1 MGGKRILKEVRVT
14 QLMSNQKLP
23 FIDAFLRLESASGI
37 LLMLATALALIFAN
51 SFLEPLYHFLLNIP
65 IQIHIAALDIHK
77 PLLLWINDGLM
88 AIFFFL
94 VGLELKREFLEG
106 ELSDRRNIILPGV
119 GAIGGMIIP
128 ALIYF
133 LFNSGD
139 PDALRGWA
147 VPVATDIA
155 FALGVLALLGSRV
168 PISIKVFLTSLAILD
183 DIGAIAIIAVFY
195 TAEISIT
202 ALLVA
207 AGCVLVLF
215 FLNNRNWVSHSSYM
229 MVGVILWIALV
240 KSGVHATLAGVILA
254 IFIPMR
260 SRTDPDVSPL
270 KVLEHDLHTVVAF
283 VILPVFAF
291 ANAGINFEGMTLD
304 QVLHGVPIG
313 VALGLFLGKQIGIFG
328 LCWMFIKFKWA
339 SLPSGMTWSGLYGAS
354 ALCGIGFTMSLFIGS
369 LAFTDIDSYGVFDER
384 LGIMAGSL
392 LSGVLGY
399 IVLHN
404 SLPPAEK
411 KVGLVGEEETEQVV

>member
-1 MGGKRILKEVRVT
+1 MPNLKI
-14 QLMSNQKLP
+14 P
-23 FIDAFLRLESASGI
+23 FIDAFLRLQSSSGI
-37 LLMLATALALIFAN
+37 LLMLATALAMVFAN
-51 SFLEPLYHFLLNIP
+51 SFLEPLYHYLLEIP
-65 IQIHIAALDIHK
+65 IQIHIAALDINK

-88 AIFFFL
+88 TIFFFL

-106 ELSDRRNIILPGV
+106 ELSNRRNIILPGV
-119 GAIGGMIIP
+119 GAIGGMVIP
-128 ALIYF
+128 ALIY
-133 LFNSGD
+133 LVLNSDD
-139 PDALRGWA
+139 PSTWRGWA

-155 FALGVLALLGSRV
+155 FTLGVLTLLGTRV

-183 DIGAIAIIAVFY
+183 DIGAIVIIAVFY
-195 TAEISIT
+195 TAEISVT

-207 AGCVLVLF
+207 AGCVLVLV

-229 MVGVILWIALV
+229 MVGVVLWIALL

-254 IFIPMR
+254 AFIPMR

-291 ANAGINFEGMTLD
+291 ANAGINFEGITAE
-304 QVLHGVPIG
+304 QVFHGVPVG

-328 LCWMFIKFKWA
+328 LCWLSIRFKLA
-339 SLPSGMTWSGLYGAS
+339 SLPTGMSWSGLYGAS

-369 LAFTDIDSYGVFDER
+369 LAFGDTDMHGMFDER
-384 LGIMAGSL
+384 LGIIVGSL

-399 IVLHN
+399 AVLRY
-404 SLPPAEK
+404 SLPPAEE
-411 KVGLVGEEETEQVV
+411 KVEPVEAEVEKVV

>member
-1 MGGKRILKEVRVT
+1 
-14 QLMSNQKLP
+14 MSNQKLP

-119 GAIGGMIIP
+119 GALGGMVVP

-195 TAEISIT
+195 AAEISIT

-229 MVGVILWIALV
+229 MVGVVLWIALV

-291 ANAGINFEGMTLD
+291 ANAGISFEGMTLE

-339 SLPSGMTWSGLYGAS
+339 SLPSGMSWSGLYGAS

-369 LAFTDIDSYGVFDER
+369 LAFADIDTYGVFDER

-399 IVLHN
+399 IVLRY
-404 SLPPAEK
+404 SLPPAVER
-411 KVGLVGEEETEQVV
+411 VEPVEEEVEKVV

>member
-1 MGGKRILKEVRVT
+1 MNNRHHPTL
-14 QLMSNQKLP
+14 
-23 FIDAFLRLESASGI
+23 FIVAFLRLESASGI
-37 LLMLATALALIFAN
+37 LLMLATALAMIFAN

-88 AIFFFL
+88 TVFFFL

-106 ELSDRRNIILPGV
+106 ELSNRRNIILPGI
-119 GAIGGMIIP
+119 GAVGGMVVP
-128 ALIYF
+128 ALIY
-133 LFNSGD
+133 LIFNSGD
-139 PDALRGWA
+139 ATALRGWA

-155 FALGVLALLGSRV
+155 FTLGVLALLGSRV

-183 DIGAIAIIAVFY
+183 DIGAIVIIAIWY
-195 TAEISIT
+195 TEQISAT

-207 AGCVLVLF
+207 AVCVLVLF

-229 MVGVILWIALV
+229 MVGLILWGALL

-254 IFIPMR
+254 AFIPMR

-270 KVLEHDLHTVVAF
+270 KILEHDLHTVVAF

-291 ANAGINFEGMTLD
+291 ANAGINFEGITSE
-304 QVLHGVPIG
+304 QVFHGVPIG
-313 VALGLFLGKQIGIFG
+313 VALGLFIGKQIGIFA
-328 LCWMFIKFKWA
+328 LCWLFIKLKLA
-339 SLPSGMTWSGLYGAS
+339 SLPSGMSWSGLYGAS
-354 ALCGIGFTMSLFIGS
+354 VLCGVGFTMSLFIGS
-369 LAFTDIDSYGVFDER
+369 LAFGDVDMYGVFDER
-384 LGIMAGSL
+384 LGIIVGSL

-399 IVLHN
+399 IVLRY
-404 SLPPAEK
+404 SLPPAEEK
-411 KVGLVGEEETEQVV
+411 IELVEEEVEKVV

>member
-1 MGGKRILKEVRVT
+1 M
-14 QLMSNQKLP
+14 QKMKIP
-23 FIDAFLRLESASGI
+23 FIDAFLRLQSSSGI
-37 LLMLATALALIFAN
+37 LLMLATALAMVFAN
-51 SFLEPLYHFLLNIP
+51 SFLEPLYHYLLEIP
-65 IQIHIAALDIHK
+65 IQFHIAALDINK

-88 AIFFFL
+88 TIFFFL

-106 ELSDRRNIILPGV
+106 ELSNRRNIILPGV
-119 GAIGGMIIP
+119 GAIGGMVIP
-128 ALIYF
+128 ALIY
-133 LFNSGD
+133 LVFNSDD
-139 PDALRGWA
+139 PSTWRGWA

-155 FALGVLALLGSRV
+155 FTLGVLTLLGTRV

-183 DIGAIAIIAVFY
+183 DIGAIVIIAVFY
-195 TAEISIT
+195 TAEISVT

-207 AGCVLVLF
+207 AGCVLVLV

-229 MVGVILWIALV
+229 MVGVVLWIALL

-254 IFIPMR
+254 AFIPMR

-291 ANAGINFEGMTLD
+291 ANAGINFEGITAE
-304 QVLHGVPIG
+304 QVLHGVPVG

-328 LCWMFIKFKWA
+328 LCWLFIKFKLA
-339 SLPSGMTWSGLYGAS
+339 SLPAGMSWAGLYGAS
-354 ALCGIGFTMSLFIGS
+354 VLCGIGFTMSLFIGS
-369 LAFTDIDSYGVFDER
+369 LAFGETEFHAMFDER
-384 LGIMAGSL
+384 LGIIVGSL

-399 IVLHN
+399 AVLRY
-404 SLPPAEK
+404 SLPPADK
-411 KVGLVGEEETEQVV
+411 KVEQVEDEVEQVV

>member
-1 MGGKRILKEVRVT
+1 
-14 QLMSNQKLP
+14 MSNQKLP

-128 ALIYF
+128 ALIYL

-195 TAEISIT
+195 TAEISVT

-207 AGCVLVLF
+207 AGCVLVLV

-270 KVLEHDLHTVVAF
+270 KILEHDLHTVVAF

-291 ANAGINFEGMTLD
+291 VNAGVNFEGMTLE

-328 LCWMFIKFKWA
+328 LCWLFIKLKWA
-339 SLPSGMTWSGLYGAS
+339 SLPSGMSWSGLYGAS

-369 LAFTDIDSYGVFDER
+369 LAFTDIDTYGVFDER

-399 IVLHN
+399 IVLRN

-411 KVGLVGEEETEQVV
+411 KSEPVEEEAEKVV

>member
-1 MGGKRILKEVRVT
+1 
-14 QLMSNQKLP
+14 MSNQKIP

-139 PDALRGWA
+139 SDALRGWA

-254 IFIPMR
+254 VFIPMR
-260 SRTDPDVSPL
+260 SGTDPDVSPL
-270 KVLEHDLHTVVAF
+270 KILEHDLHTVVAF

-384 LGIMAGSL
+384 LGILAGSL

-399 IVLHN
+399 IVLRN
-404 SLPPAEK
+404 SLPPAEQK
-411 KVGLVGEEETEQVV
+411 AEPVEEEVEKVV

>member
-1 MGGKRILKEVRVT
+1 
-14 QLMSNQKLP
+14 MSNQKLP

-77 PLLLWINDGLM
+77 PLQLWINDGLM

-128 ALIYF
+128 ALIYL

-195 TAEISIT
+195 TAEISVT

-207 AGCVLVLF
+207 AGCVLVLV

-229 MVGVILWIALV
+229 MVGVVLWIALL

-270 KVLEHDLHTVVAF
+270 KILEHDLHTVVAF

-291 ANAGINFEGMTLD
+291 VNAGVNFEGMTLE

-328 LCWMFIKFKWA
+328 LCWLFIKLKWA
-339 SLPSGMTWSGLYGAS
+339 SLPSGMSWSGLYGAS

-369 LAFTDIDSYGVFDER
+369 LAFADIDTYGVFDER

-399 IVLHN
+399 IVLRN
-404 SLPPAEK
+404 CLPPVVKPDAPVEVEVEK
-411 KVGLVGEEETEQVV
+411 VV

>member
-1 MGGKRILKEVRVT
+1 
-14 QLMSNQKLP
+14 
-23 FIDAFLRLESASGI
+23 
-37 LLMLATALALIFAN
+37 
-51 SFLEPLYHFLLNIP
+51 
-65 IQIHIAALDIHK
+65 
-77 PLLLWINDGLM
+77 
-88 AIFFFL
+88 
-94 VGLELKREFLEG
+94 
-106 ELSDRRNIILPGV
+106 
-119 GAIGGMIIP
+119 MIIP

-254 IFIPMR
+254 VFIPMR

-270 KVLEHDLHTVVAF
+270 KILEHDLHTVVAF

-291 ANAGINFEGMTLD
+291 ANAGISFEGMTLD

-339 SLPSGMTWSGLYGAS
+339 SLPAGMTWSGLYGAS

-404 SLPPAEK
+404 SLPPAEQK
-411 KVGLVGEEETEQVV
+411 TEPVGEGETEQVV

>member
-1 MGGKRILKEVRVT
+1 MPNLKI
-14 QLMSNQKLP
+14 P
-23 FIDAFLRLESASGI
+23 FIDAFLRLQSSSGI
-37 LLMLATALALIFAN
+37 LLMLATALAMVFAN
-51 SFLEPLYHFLLNIP
+51 SFLEPLYHYLLEIP
-65 IQIHIAALDIHK
+65 IQIHIAALDINK

-88 AIFFFL
+88 TIFFFL

-106 ELSDRRNIILPGV
+106 ELSNRRNIILPGV
-119 GAIGGMIIP
+119 GAIGGMVIP
-128 ALIYF
+128 ALIY
-133 LFNSGD
+133 LVLNSDD
-139 PDALRGWA
+139 PSTWRGWA

-155 FALGVLALLGSRV
+155 FTLGVLTLLGTRV

-183 DIGAIAIIAVFY
+183 DIGAIVIIAVFY
-195 TAEISIT
+195 TAEISVT

-207 AGCVLVLF
+207 AGCVLVLV

-229 MVGVILWIALV
+229 MVGVVLWIALL

-254 IFIPMR
+254 AFIPMR

-291 ANAGINFEGMTLD
+291 ANAGINFEGITAE
-304 QVLHGVPIG
+304 QVFHGVPVG
-313 VALGLFLGKQIGIFG
+313 VALGLFLGKQIGIFA
-328 LCWMFIKFKWA
+328 LCWLSIRFKLA
-339 SLPSGMTWSGLYGAS
+339 SLPTGMSWSGLYGAS

-369 LAFTDIDSYGVFDER
+369 LAFGETGFHAMFDER
-384 LGIMAGSL
+384 LGIIVGSL

-399 IVLHN
+399 LVLRY
-404 SLPPAEK
+404 SLPPAEE
-411 KVGLVGEEETEQVV
+411 KVEPVEAEVEQVV

>member
-1 MGGKRILKEVRVT
+1 
-14 QLMSNQKLP
+14 MSNQKLP

-77 PLLLWINDGLM
+77 PLQLWINDGLM

-106 ELSDRRNIILPGV
+106 ELSDRRNIVLPGV
-119 GAIGGMIIP
+119 GAVGGMIVP

-133 LFNSGD
+133 IFNSGD

-195 TAEISIT
+195 AAEISIP

-229 MVGVILWIALV
+229 MVGVVLWIALL

-254 IFIPMR
+254 VFIPMQ

-270 KVLEHDLHTVVAF
+270 KILEHDLHTVVAF

-291 ANAGINFEGMTLD
+291 ANAGISFEGMTLD
-304 QVLHGVPIG
+304 QVLHNVPVG

-328 LCWMFIKFKWA
+328 LCWMFVRFKWA
-339 SLPSGMTWSGLYGAS
+339 SLPTGMTWTSIYGAS

-369 LAFTDIDSYGVFDER
+369 LAFAEIDTYGLFDER

-399 IVLHN
+399 IVLRN
-404 SLPPAEK
+404 CLPPTEK
-411 KVGLVGEEETEQVV
+411 KIEPVGEEVERVV

>member
-1 MGGKRILKEVRVT
+1 
-14 QLMSNQKLP
+14 MSNQKLP

-77 PLLLWINDGLM
+77 PLQLWINDGLM

-119 GAIGGMIIP
+119 GALGGMVVP
-128 ALIYF
+128 ALIYL

-195 TAEISIT
+195 AAEISIT

-229 MVGVILWIALV
+229 MVGVVLWIALV

-291 ANAGINFEGMTLD
+291 ANAGISFEGMTLE

-328 LCWMFIKFKWA
+328 LCWLFIKLKWA
-339 SLPSGMTWSGLYGAS
+339 SLPSGMSWSGLYGAS

-369 LAFTDIDSYGVFDER
+369 LAFTDIDTYGVFDER

-399 IVLHN
+399 IVLRY
-404 SLPPAEK
+404 SLPPAVER
-411 KVGLVGEEETEQVV
+411 VEPVEEEVEKVV

>member
-1 MGGKRILKEVRVT
+1 
-14 QLMSNQKLP
+14 MSNQKLP

-77 PLLLWINDGLM
+77 PLQLWINDGLM

-119 GAIGGMIIP
+119 GALGGMVVP

-195 TAEISIT
+195 AAEISIT

-229 MVGVILWIALV
+229 MVGVVLWIALV

-291 ANAGINFEGMTLD
+291 ANAGISFEGMTLE

-328 LCWMFIKFKWA
+328 LCWLFIKLKWA
-339 SLPSGMTWSGLYGAS
+339 SLPSGMSWSGLYGAS

-369 LAFTDIDSYGVFDER
+369 LAFADIDTYGVFDER

-399 IVLHN
+399 IVLRY
-404 SLPPAEK
+404 SLPPAVER
-411 KVGLVGEEETEQVV
+411 VEPVEEEVEKVV

>member
-1 MGGKRILKEVRVT
+1 
-14 QLMSNQKLP
+14 MSNQKLP

-128 ALIYF
+128 ALIYL

-195 TAEISIT
+195 TAEISVT

-207 AGCVLVLF
+207 AGCVLVLV

-270 KVLEHDLHTVVAF
+270 KILEHDLHTVVAF

-291 ANAGINFEGMTLD
+291 VNAGVNFEGMTLE

-328 LCWMFIKFKWA
+328 LCWLFIKLKWA
-339 SLPSGMTWSGLYGAS
+339 SLPSGMSWSGLYGAS

-369 LAFTDIDSYGVFDER
+369 LAFTDIDTYGVFDER

-399 IVLHN
+399 IVLRN

-411 KVGLVGEEETEQVV
+411 KTEPVEEEAERVV

>member
-1 MGGKRILKEVRVT
+1 M
-14 QLMSNQKLP
+14 QKMKIP
-23 FIDAFLRLESASGI
+23 FIDAFLRLQSSSGI
-37 LLMLATALALIFAN
+37 LLMLATALAMVFAN
-51 SFLEPLYHFLLNIP
+51 SFLEPLYQYLLEIP
-65 IQIHIAALDIHK
+65 IQFHIAALDINK

-88 AIFFFL
+88 TIFFFL

-106 ELSDRRNIILPGV
+106 ELSNRRNIILPGI
-119 GAIGGMIIP
+119 GAIGGMVIP
-128 ALIYF
+128 ALIY
-133 LFNSGD
+133 LVFNSGD
-139 PDALRGWA
+139 PSTWRGWA

-155 FALGVLALLGSRV
+155 FTLGVLTLLGTRV

-183 DIGAIAIIAVFY
+183 DIGAIVIIAVFY
-195 TAEISIT
+195 TAEISVT

-207 AGCVLVLF
+207 AGCVLVLV

-229 MVGVILWIALV
+229 MVGVVLWIALL

-254 IFIPMR
+254 AFIPMR

-291 ANAGINFEGMTLD
+291 ANAGINFEGITAE
-304 QVLHGVPIG
+304 QVLHGVPVG

-328 LCWMFIKFKWA
+328 LCWLFIKLKLATLPAGMSWA
-339 SLPSGMTWSGLYGAS
+339 GLYGAS
-354 ALCGIGFTMSLFIGS
+354 VLCGIGFTMSLFIGS
-369 LAFTDIDSYGVFDER
+369 LAFGETEFHAMFDER
-384 LGIMAGSL
+384 LGIIVGSL

-399 IVLHN
+399 LVLRY
-404 SLPPAEK
+404 SLPPADK
-411 KVGLVGEEETEQVV
+411 KVEPVEDEVEQVV

>member
-1 MGGKRILKEVRVT
+1 
-14 QLMSNQKLP
+14 MSNQKLP

-77 PLLLWINDGLM
+77 PLQLWINDGLM

-119 GAIGGMIIP
+119 GALGGMVVP
-128 ALIYF
+128 ALIYL

-195 TAEISIT
+195 AAEISIT

-229 MVGVILWIALV
+229 MVGVVLWIALL

-291 ANAGINFEGMTLD
+291 ANAGINFEGMTLE

-313 VALGLFLGKQIGIFG
+313 VSLGLFLGKQIGIFG

-339 SLPSGMTWSGLYGAS
+339 SLPSGMSWSGLYGAC

-369 LAFTDIDSYGVFDER
+369 LAFADIDTYGVFDER

-399 IVLHN
+399 IVLRY
-404 SLPPAEK
+404 SLPPAEER
-411 KVGLVGEEETEQVV
+411 VEPVEEEVEKVV

>member
-1 MGGKRILKEVRVT
+1 MNNKHHPT
-14 QLMSNQKLP
+14 S
-23 FIDAFLRLESASGI
+23 FIVAFLRLESSSGI
-37 LLMLATALALIFAN
+37 LLMLATALAMVFAN

-65 IQIHIAALDIHK
+65 IQIHIAALDINK

-88 AIFFFL
+88 TIFFFL

-106 ELSDRRNIILPGV
+106 ELSNRRNIILPGV
-119 GAIGGMIIP
+119 GAIGGMVIP
-128 ALIYF
+128 ALIYI
-133 LFNSGD
+133 LFNFDD
-139 PDALRGWA
+139 PSTWRGWA

-155 FALGVLALLGSRV
+155 FTLGVLTLLGTRV

-183 DIGAIAIIAVFY
+183 DIGAIVIIAVFY
-195 TAEISIT
+195 TAEISVT

-207 AGCVLVLF
+207 AGCVLVLV

-229 MVGVILWIALV
+229 MVGVVLWIALL

-254 IFIPMR
+254 AFIPMR

-291 ANAGINFEGMTLD
+291 ANSGVVLSGITAE
-304 QVLHGVPIG
+304 QVLHGVPVG
-313 VALGLFLGKQIGIFG
+313 VALGLFLGKQIGIFS
-328 LCWMFIKFKWA
+328 LCWLFIKLKVA
-339 SLPSGMTWSGLYGAS
+339 ALPKGMTWSGLYGAS
-354 ALCGIGFTMSLFIGS
+354 VLCGIGFTMSLFIGS
-369 LAFTDIDSYGVFDER
+369 LAFGDTGFHDLFDER
-384 LGIMAGSL
+384 LGIIVGSL

-399 IVLHN
+399 LVLRY

-411 KVGLVGEEETEQVV
+411 QVEPVGEEVEQVV

>member
-1 MGGKRILKEVRVT
+1 
-14 QLMSNQKLP
+14 MSNQKLP

-77 PLLLWINDGLM
+77 PLQLWINDGLM

-128 ALIYF
+128 ALIYL

-195 TAEISIT
+195 TAEISVT

-207 AGCVLVLF
+207 AGCVLVLV

-229 MVGVILWIALV
+229 MVGVVLWIALL

-270 KVLEHDLHTVVAF
+270 KILEHDLHTVVAF

-291 ANAGINFEGMTLD
+291 VNAGVNFEGMTLE

-328 LCWMFIKFKWA
+328 LCWLFIKLKWA
-339 SLPSGMTWSGLYGAS
+339 SLPSGMSWSGLYGAS

-369 LAFTDIDSYGVFDER
+369 LAFTDIDTYGVFDER

-399 IVLHN
+399 IVLRN

-411 KVGLVGEEETEQVV
+411 KSEPVEEEAEKVV

>member
-1 MGGKRILKEVRVT
+1 
-14 QLMSNQKLP
+14 MSNQKLP

-77 PLLLWINDGLM
+77 PLQLWINDGLM

-119 GAIGGMIIP
+119 GALGGMVVP
-128 ALIYF
+128 ALIYL

-195 TAEISIT
+195 AAEISIP

-229 MVGVILWIALV
+229 MVGVVLWIALV

-270 KVLEHDLHTVVAF
+270 KILEHDLHTVVAF

-291 ANAGINFEGMTLD
+291 ANAGISFEGMTLE

-339 SLPSGMTWSGLYGAS
+339 SLPSGMSWSGLYGAS

-369 LAFTDIDSYGVFDER
+369 LAFADIDTYGVFDER

-399 IVLHN
+399 IVLRY
-404 SLPPAEK
+404 SLPPAVER
-411 KVGLVGEEETEQVV
+411 VEPVEEEVEKVV

>member
-1 MGGKRILKEVRVT
+1 MPNLKI
-14 QLMSNQKLP
+14 P
-23 FIDAFLRLESASGI
+23 FIDAFLRLQSSSGI
-37 LLMLATALALIFAN
+37 LLMLATALAMVFAN
-51 SFLEPLYHFLLNIP
+51 SFLEPLYHYLLEIP
-65 IQIHIAALDIHK
+65 IQIHIAALDINK

-88 AIFFFL
+88 TIFFFL

-106 ELSDRRNIILPGV
+106 ELSNRRNIILPGV
-119 GAIGGMIIP
+119 GAIGGMVIP
-128 ALIYF
+128 ALIY
-133 LFNSGD
+133 LVLNSDD
-139 PDALRGWA
+139 PSTWRGWA

-155 FALGVLALLGSRV
+155 FTLGVLTLLGTRV

-183 DIGAIAIIAVFY
+183 DIGAIVIIAVFY
-195 TAEISIT
+195 TAEISVT

-207 AGCVLVLF
+207 AGCVLVLV

-229 MVGVILWIALV
+229 MVGVVLWIALL

-254 IFIPMR
+254 AFIPMR

-291 ANAGINFEGMTLD
+291 ANAGINFEGITAE
-304 QVLHGVPIG
+304 QVFHGVPVG
-313 VALGLFLGKQIGIFG
+313 VALGLFLGKQIGIFA
-328 LCWMFIKFKWA
+328 LCWLSIRFKLA
-339 SLPSGMTWSGLYGAS
+339 SLPTGMSWSGLYGAS

-369 LAFTDIDSYGVFDER
+369 LAFGDTDMHGMFDER
-384 LGIMAGSL
+384 LGIIVGSL

-399 IVLHN
+399 FVLRY
-404 SLPPAEK
+404 SLPPAEE
-411 KVGLVGEEETEQVV
+411 KVEPVEAEVEQVV